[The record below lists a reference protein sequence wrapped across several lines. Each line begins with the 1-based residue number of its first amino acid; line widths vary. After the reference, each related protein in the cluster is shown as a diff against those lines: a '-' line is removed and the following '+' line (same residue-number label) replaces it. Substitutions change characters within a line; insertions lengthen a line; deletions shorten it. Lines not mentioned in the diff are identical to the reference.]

1 MTHYNQHH
9 HGQPHHGQP
18 HHGQQH
24 GQQHHGQQHHGQQ
37 HQAWSHNNAH
47 GRAFQHNGAVNGNVH
62 HEHGDRNEHNGNI
75 NNDYGQ
81 GNGNGPYFN
90 NVSPTARNQELVRAV
105 ANGDAQEVKILC
117 DCGANPN
124 LSLPGRP
131 PLLLLAVE
139 RGHSSTAMELMDW
152 GARSHLSD
160 NGLGQTILH
169 LAVERCNEKV
179 VRHLLE
185 HNDHKPNIVN
195 AKGQTPLHI
204 AAAGNRTAS
213 AKALLENNANVN
225 PSKFPVSPLC
235 IAIEKGNFDTIS
247 LLLKK
252 GANVHAQYPDGTSPI
267 FKAAINRPRAIELLI
282 QHGANVNA
290 LTRSGFTPL
299 AWAIQ
304 HGEGRNAESVQ
315 LLLEKGAAM
324 PQGRQ
329 TALDLARRHGFQ
341 RIESVVQS

>member
-1 MTHYNQHH
+1 M
-9 HGQPHHGQP
+9 
-18 HHGQQH
+18 
-24 GQQHHGQQHHGQQ
+24 
-37 HQAWSHNNAH
+37 
-47 GRAFQHNGAVNGNVH
+47 
-62 HEHGDRNEHNGNI
+62 
-75 NNDYGQ
+75 
-81 GNGNGPYFN
+81 
-90 NVSPTARNQELVRAV
+90 SPTARNQELVRAV

-341 RIESVVQS
+341 RIESVVQRYEQRQAPAPRPPQHDVARINRRPLY